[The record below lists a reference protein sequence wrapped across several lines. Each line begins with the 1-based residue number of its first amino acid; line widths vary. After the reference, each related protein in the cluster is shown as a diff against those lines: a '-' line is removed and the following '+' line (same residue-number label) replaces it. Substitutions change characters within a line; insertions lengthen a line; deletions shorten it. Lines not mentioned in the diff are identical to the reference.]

1 MDACCRHKTVP
12 GTERHECVLGSLYW
26 VGYMPWTI
34 YFGFKKD
41 LRAFVLK
48 FGVVLF
54 KWEREGTLVLCCYHN
69 KPPHVKAAQRTQ
81 IYLPLLKFCRSSRAC
96 QHRSEVWRVSRQA
109 DIKVSAGLGSLLE
122 GLAPSGCWWSILSC
136 SCGPEISILLLA
148 LWGPLPASRAHH
160 LPTFLGPSPPP
171 SIFKPSS
178 SRPPPCR
185 VASFWLFLGHPI
197 SLLWPKP
204 VKVLCLWNLVWLD
217 WIRLD
222 NPG

>member
-41 LRAFVLK
+41 LRAFILK

-69 KPPHVKAAQRTQ
+69 KPPHIKAAQRTQ

-96 QHRSEVWRVSRQA
+96 QHRSEVLTCFSPGWHQGFSR
-109 DIKVSAGLGSLLE
+109 AGFPSWGSCSFGLLVE
-122 GLAPSGCWWSILSC
+122 YPFLQLWAWDLHTLAGCLTAAPS
-136 SCGPEISILLLA
+136 
-148 LWGPLPASRAHH
+148 
-160 LPTFLGPSPPP
+160 F
-171 SIFKPSS
+171 
-178 SRPPPCR
+178 
-185 VASFWLFLGHPI
+185 
-197 SLLWPKP
+197 
-204 VKVLCLWNLVWLD
+204 
-217 WIRLD
+217 
-222 NPG
+222 